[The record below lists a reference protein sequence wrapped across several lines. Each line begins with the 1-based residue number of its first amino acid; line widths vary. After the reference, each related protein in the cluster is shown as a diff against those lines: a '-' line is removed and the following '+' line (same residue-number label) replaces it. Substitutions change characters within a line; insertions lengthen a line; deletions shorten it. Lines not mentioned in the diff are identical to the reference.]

1 MDIISI
7 STRHRYQAKLNEWV
21 IVLEHSTD
29 DDANFFVMNVNAILK
44 RLKRK
49 KKRSEG
55 KKLSSSRIK
64 LRKNKIQSS
73 NTSTKIN
80 VETGDPAADLETAAD
95 LEIEKKEELSV
106 IDKISSDAD
115 EKPVA
120 ATSPVL
126 EKERNVTVPPTIEN
140 IPTKETNMF
149 GNEETSEEE
158 SLLEYYNNLIEK
170 AKELQK
176 NSVDDE

>member
-1 MDIISI
+1 
-7 STRHRYQAKLNEWV
+7 
-21 IVLEHSTD
+21 
-29 DDANFFVMNVNAILK
+29 MNVNAILK

-80 VETGDPAADLETAAD
+80 AEMVIGDPAADLD
-95 LEIEKKEELSV
+95 IEKKEELSV
-106 IDKISSDAD
+106 IDKISDDAD
-115 EKPVA
+115 ETPIA

-126 EKERNVTVPPTIEN
+126 EEERNVSVPSMTED
-140 IPTKETNMF
+140 IPTKQTNMF
-149 GNEETSEEE
+149 GNEEMSEEE
-158 SLLEYYNNLIEK
+158 KILLEYYNNLIKK

-176 NSVDDE
+176 NSVNFI

>member
-1 MDIISI
+1 M
-7 STRHRYQAKLNEWV
+7 
-21 IVLEHSTD
+21 
-29 DDANFFVMNVNAILK
+29 
-44 RLKRK
+44 
-49 KKRSEG
+49 
-55 KKLSSSRIK
+55 
-64 LRKNKIQSS
+64 
-73 NTSTKIN
+73 
-80 VETGDPAADLETAAD
+80 
-95 LEIEKKEELSV
+95 SV